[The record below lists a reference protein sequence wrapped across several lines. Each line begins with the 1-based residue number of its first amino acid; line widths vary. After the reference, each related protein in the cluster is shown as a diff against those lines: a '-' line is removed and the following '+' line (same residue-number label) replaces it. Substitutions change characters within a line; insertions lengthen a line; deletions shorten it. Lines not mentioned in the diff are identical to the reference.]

1 MTPGARLETAIVLLE
16 SIDATE
22 APADQAASGFLR
34 RRRYIGAKD
43 RRAILE
49 TVYGVIRNRMALDW
63 WIARAG
69 MAAPG
74 ARLRVLALLSLA
86 GGEKG
91 EDIAAKF
98 SGARHAPAALTA
110 QEREMIEK
118 TGGLPLRHPD
128 QPPRVAANCPDWIA
142 PLMARR
148 FGLGFLD
155 EMAALNAE
163 APLDLR
169 VNFLKGTREKAQA
182 ALAKAGIVAEPTR
195 FSPWGLRLPSR
206 RPVTGLAAYKSGLV
220 EIQDEG
226 SQLVAVLADAKPG
239 QFVVDFCAGGG
250 GKALAMAAAMRNRG
264 EIAALDVSKRLDRA
278 APRIA
283 RAGAKIIRRCR
294 IAASDPWLVE
304 HTGTAD
310 RVLVDA
316 PCSGTGAW
324 RRDPMARFRFERAE
338 LARLVE
344 LQRKILSEAAALV
357 RPGGRLIY
365 ATCSL
370 IAEENED
377 QAAWFA
383 ERHGNFAPVA
393 VAEIWD
399 QTAPCPA
406 EGPYLTLTPLRHGT
420 DGFFAAVFERR
431 Q

>member
-1 MTPGARLETAIVLLE
+1 
-16 SIDATE
+16 
-22 APADQAASGFLR
+22 
-34 RRRYIGAKD
+34 
-43 RRAILE
+43 
-49 TVYGVIRNRMALDW
+49 
-63 WIARAG
+63 
-69 MAAPG
+69 
-74 ARLRVLALLSLA
+74 
-86 GGEKG
+86 
-91 EDIAAKF
+91 
-98 SGARHAPAALTA
+98 
-110 QEREMIEK
+110 
-118 TGGLPLRHPD
+118 
-128 QPPRVAANCPDWIA
+128 
-142 PLMARR
+142 
-148 FGLGFLD
+148 
-155 EMAALNAE
+155 
-163 APLDLR
+163 
-169 VNFLKGTREKAQA
+169 
-182 ALAKAGIVAEPTR
+182 
-195 FSPWGLRLPSR
+195 
-206 RPVTGLAAYKSGLV
+206 
-220 EIQDEG
+220 
-226 SQLVAVLADAKPG
+226 
-239 QFVVDFCAGGG
+239 
-250 GKALAMAAAMRNRG
+250 MAAAMRNRG

-399 QTAPCPA
+399 QTGPCPA

-420 DGFFAAVFERR
+420 DGFFVAVFERR